1 MPWEKYRTWEPSP
14 SSAFNTHSW
23 MTERVWR
30 RYRIGY
36 SVVSAFVIG
45 VMPAYAHEALISELT
60 VLNLILNSSFSESKL
75 PFRLKPYLR
84 LPWSPLARQF
94 SFPWRSWLLLSLSHH
109 LLVSLLLLFYRIL
122 EERRSQVVDVAGSE
136 CPVSDAH
143 YDSNTHISKL
153 E

>member
-1 MPWEKYRTWEPSP
+1 
-14 SSAFNTHSW
+14 

-75 PFRLKPYLR
+75 PFRLNPYPR
-84 LPWSPLARQF
+84 LYSLYSHENVFPEK
-94 SFPWRSWLLLSLSHH
+94 SFLSAVLHFQQETT
-109 LLVSLLLLFYRIL
+109 LI
-122 EERRSQVVDVAGSE
+122 
-136 CPVSDAH
+136 
-143 YDSNTHISKL
+143 
-153 E
+153 